1 MLELHAAIKSTPKRV
16 NLQGLV
22 LSPPVFVCSWCTN
35 FRIIARSFFL
45 VASLFWN
52 GPRRLDLI
60 DTNAFAQCAL
70 REYSR
75 SATNNLTYR
84 RVSSCPLSTSN

>member
-1 MLELHAAIKSTPKRV
+1 MRHLQTDVTSPYGQV

-22 LSPPVFVCSWCTN
+22 LSPPLFVCSWRAN
-35 FRIIARSFFL
+35 FRVIARSFFL